1 MSERGIDVPSAAFD
15 EGHFRRVV
23 GSFCSGVVIVTST
36 DAGSPVGITCQAFF
50 SLSLRPPLIAISVSN
65 TSTTYPRIRRAGKFA
80 VNILSSCQQH
90 LSQQFAM
97 SGTDKWQDVRY
108 GAGATGLPVLHGSA
122 AVLECDMTAEY
133 ATGDHCLVVGHV
145 RAVDH
150 DAGQDPLVYFRSRYR
165 SLA

>member
-1 MSERGIDVPSAAFD
+1 MRKIDAPASTFD
-15 EGHFRRVV
+15 ESHFRRVV
-23 GSFCSGVVIVTST
+23 GSFCSGVVIVTSA
-36 DAGSPVGITCQAFF
+36 DAGSPVGMTCQAFF

-97 SGTDKWQDVRY
+97 SGTDKWRGVSY
-108 GAGATGLPVLHGSA
+108 EAGVTGLPVLHGTA

-133 ATGDHCLVVGHV
+133 PTGDHCLVVGHV
-145 RAVDH
+145 RAIDH
-150 DAGQDPLVYFRSRYR
+150 DAGQDPLVYFRSSYR